1 MRTLVLSLALLL
13 NTQCILSQT
22 ISDAVTNKIFLVC
35 HSDGEPMLIPG
46 NEFIYISIHS
56 NNSTKAYT
64 GQSLSK
70 VADKGT
76 FADTG
81 AWHANQLFLGITW
94 NSNPDKTSIYSK
106 ISGTNNFKE
115 VGGEKTILKYVLS
128 F

>member
-1 MRTLVLSLALLL
+1 MKNIILSLTLVLTSHY
-13 NTQCILSQT
+13 IFSQT
-22 ISDAVTNKIFLVC
+22 ISDAVTNKVFVLC

-56 NNSTKAYT
+56 NNSTKAFT
-64 GQSLSK
+64 GQTLSK
-70 VADKGT
+70 AAAKGT

-81 AWHANQLFLGITW
+81 AWYANQLFLGITW
-94 NSNPDKTSIYSK
+94 KGSPNKTSIYSK

-115 VGGEKTILKYVLS
+115 VGGEKTIIKYVLS